1 MDCEKLARFRIDFVK
16 DAGPDHA
23 FACEDDLK
31 EVILGIIENARGR
44 AVRISML
51 SSTSDEPCEKGV
63 E

>member
-1 MDCEKLARFRIDFVK
+1 MECEKLAKFRIDFVK

-31 EVILGIIENARGR
+31 EIILEIITAARGR

-51 SSTSDEPCEKGV
+51 SAESDEPCELGV